1 MAQFDVL
8 IVGAGPAGSF
18 AAELLAK
25 GGAKVALFDGRPA
38 GEPKACGGGV
48 TAKALN
54 AWPEL
59 LNAVGRTIH
68 ELDLYS
74 PSGKRL
80 HLKLDEPFAVYSRV
94 VFDGY
99 LCDRARDAGAQVF
112 SEKISSRKITKT
124 DNGWRITSE
133 TGEWSG
139 AVLVGADGAN
149 SGIAKMLAGPL
160 APSDM
165 EVAFGYRAPLP
176 INLSVNGVPPT
187 VVAFLPRWVGYAW
200 AFPRP
205 DHISFGIATT
215 QDAFEHQPLDDLLW
229 RFMIGYYQQCA
240 GAPKAPKANA
250 TFWKDEEDTP
260 QTIAVREQLR
270 DTADRYAARI
280 PGLAATT
287 WDNRTVSG
295 DDWALLGDAAGFADP
310 VTGEGIYYALRS
322 AELYAEAYLRKDP
335 ASYETS
341 WRQDFGAELRR
352 AAQMRRRFYGNFW
365 GAPFTERMIEFAKGH
380 RGVKR
385 VLGNLVAGEQG
396 YTDLK
401 KKLVKSALRPLL
413 FAVATFALLI
423 AGYAQVQAQ
432 KVKHSRAVIEA
443 HRVCNEYQ
451 KLLAED
457 LDFDRAFEATFS
469 KNPARRRQIAIS
481 EGEFGEIDLTRV
493 DTGSLI
499 AAFKSRMQLLYL
511 MLPLIS
517 PANKEQEEH
526 FFPPPIKAIFERK
539 APQTAAAFPSFSRQ
553 LKRDATDLR
562 AHLDQLA
569 ARDPSVA
576 ERIRNFKTDLSKEI
590 PLPQHTVHPLT
601 AYSKGEVLPLSAYYY
616 QIGSYAVIREQ
627 GQMKIIGIR
636 FFNRLF

>member
-38 GEPKACGGGV
+38 DEPKACGGGV
-48 TAKALN
+48 TGKALK

-99 LCDRARDAGAQVF
+99 LRDRARETGAQVF
-112 SEKISSRKITKT
+112 SEKISARKIKKT
-124 DNGWRITSE
+124 EDGWRITSE

-176 INLSVNGVPPT
+176 ASGTAPT

-229 RFMIGYYQQCA
+229 RFMVGYYHQCA
-240 GAPKAPKANA
+240 GANV
-250 TFWKDEEDTP
+250 TFWKDDEDTP
-260 QTIAVREQLR
+260 ETTAIREQLR

-287 WDNRTVSG
+287 WDNRTVGG
-295 DDWALLGDAAGFADP
+295 DNWALLGDAAGFADP

-322 AELYAEAYLRKDP
+322 AELYAAAYLRNDR
-335 ASYETS
+335 ASYEMA
-341 WRQDFGAELRR
+341 WRADFGAELRR

-385 VLGNLVAGEQG
+385 VLGDLVAGEQG

-401 KKLVKSALRPLL
+401 KKLVKSALRPVL
-413 FAVATFALLI
+413 FIVVALLL
-423 AGYAQVQAQ
+423 AAQSQALAQ
-432 KVKHSRAVIEA
+432 RVKQPRDVVAA
-443 HRVCNEYQ
+443 YRVCNQ
-451 KLLAED
+451 FQQLLAAD
-457 LDFDRAFEATFS
+457 LDFDRAYEATFT
-469 KNPARRRQIAIS
+469 KDPARRRAIALA
-481 EGEFGEIDLTRV
+481 EGEFGSADLSRV
-493 DTGSLI
+493 DDATLITAYKNQMQIVFYTLVLIDPEKNEASLPERI
-499 AAFKSRMQLLYL
+499 KEIYDRGRPHTTEEFRQFTETLKDDVVQLRTYL
-511 MLPLIS
+511 NRDP
-517 PANKEQEEH
+517 
-526 FFPPPIKAIFERK
+526 
-539 APQTAAAFPSFSRQ
+539 AAAERMRLF
-553 LKRDATDLR
+553 KIG
-562 AHLDQLA
+562 LA
-569 ARDPSVA
+569 KSLVVPKNYVVR
-576 ERIRNFKTDLSKEI
+576 
-590 PLPQHTVHPLT
+590 PLT
-601 AYSKGEVLPLSAYYY
+601 YYSRGRVLGEKERYY
-616 QIGSYAVIREQ
+616 QIDSYSVIRE
-627 GQMKIIGIR
+627 GTEMKIIG
-636 FFNRLF
+636 FRLLNGLF